1 MRLDQ
6 VLVTNNLCRSRS
18 QAQDYIK
25 RGLVFVN
32 EKAIT
37 KTSHKISNQDEIRIL
52 SEKSLEFVSR
62 AANKLNGALSAFQ
75 ENGLI
80 VTGKNCLDIG
90 ASTGGFT
97 QILLSAGA
105 KSVIALDVGHG
116 QLNPDIANHRSV
128 IEMSG
133 YNARNLAPE
142 DLSYRPD
149 LIVADVS
156 FISLKLLLGPM
167 KKVSNSKTE
176 LLLMVKPQFEVG
188 KSRLGKNGVVTN
200 SEHRQQAVK
209 EVIETAKNIGLD
221 LVGGFKSALPGPNGN
236 QEYFIWLKVGAV
248 ENETNWATQH
258 SEHLNLFINQLVDKK
273 VLDFYE
279 SPRLTNQFVSF
290 KEPQ

>member
-1 MRLDQ
+1 
-6 VLVTNNLCRSRS
+6 
-18 QAQDYIK
+18 
-25 RGLVFVN
+25 
-32 EKAIT
+32 
-37 KTSHKISNQDEIRIL
+37 
-52 SEKSLEFVSR
+52 
-62 AANKLNGALSAFQ
+62 
-75 ENGLI
+75 
-80 VTGKNCLDIG
+80 
-90 ASTGGFT
+90 
-97 QILLSAGA
+97 
-105 KSVIALDVGHG
+105 
-116 QLNPDIANHRSV
+116 
-128 IEMSG
+128 MSG

-167 KKVSNSKTE
+167 KKVINSKTE

-221 LVGGFKSALPGPNGN
+221 LVGGVKSALPGPNGN

-290 KEPQ
+290 KEQQ